1 LPALQVFNRVELW
14 QVETQVTE
22 RVQIEPGVFK
32 FQTRPDMT
40 WVTLGHLLTAAIVIT
55 ITFVTAR
62 NLPGCL
68 HMVVLSRLPIDRG
81 GRHAVAIICRYLTV
95 LAGAI
100 VACRTIGMT
109 WSSVQ
114 WLAAAMTVGL
124 GFGLQEIFANL
135 VSGIIILFERPI
147 RIGDLV
153 TVSNTTGH
161 VTRMQIRA
169 TTITDFDRRELVVP
183 NKKFITDDVI
193 NWTLSDPITRVVI
206 PVGVAYGSDTKLA
219 HDTLM
224 KVALAHPLVL
234 REPAPSAVFTGFGAS
249 TLDFQLRFFIGSR
262 EVYSKTLHELNTAID
277 KAFREARVE
286 IAFPQ
291 QDLHIRSA
299 EPLLEALRGR
309 RGDEAGRQLGSTK
322 RGAFEAVERAA

>member
-1 LPALQVFNRVELW
+1 LIA
-14 QVETQVTE
+14 VT
-22 RVQIEPGVFK
+22 
-32 FQTRPDMT
+32 
-40 WVTLGHLLTAAIVIT
+40 VIT
-55 ITFVTAR
+55 ITFITAR
-62 NLPGCL
+62 NLPGFL
-68 HMVVLSRLPIDRG
+68 HMAVLNRLPIDRG
-81 GRHAVAIICRYLTV
+81 GRHAIAIICRYVTV
-95 LAGAI
+95 LAGGI
-100 VACRTIGMT
+100 MACRTIGMT

-206 PVGVAYGSDTKLA
+206 QVGVAYGSDTKLA
-219 HDTLM
+219 HETLLKAAM
-224 KVALAHPLVL
+224 DHPLVL
-234 REPAPSAVFTGFGAS
+234 REPGPSAVFTGFGAS
-249 TLDFQLRFFIGSR
+249 TLDFQLRYFIGSR
-262 EVYSKTLHELNTAID
+262 DVYSKVLHELNTVID
-277 KAFREARVE
+277 KAFREVHLE

-299 EPLLEALRGR
+299 EPLIEALRGR
-309 RGDEAGRQLGSTK
+309 GADRTNVEPTVKYDDNDEL
-322 RGAFEAVERAA
+322 ERAA